1 MEMRWV
7 VFLMACSRGAGEV
20 GLGVAER
27 PVTVDVSRLD
37 TPEELLHALQ
47 LPGAALDK
55 SLGAHGLEAKST
67 LKTEPPG
74 RPSEELDESYRLDS
88 DGKGAVHLTHDNA
101 RDGVEAVIAGGVV
114 YVKPRYGHW
123 TRRRPE
129 GGDIERLRDNVEGVA
144 AAYVELLSR
153 WLVVKQV
160 GRTDHTV
167 RLALS
172 ARHSP
177 ESAPAQALPYKKWR
191 DTVKVDHL
199 DGEWTLDA
207 ASGAPI
213 AGRLEASWSFER
225 SDLKGPTTVRLKWEQ
240 HAATPEPI
248 VAPADAVEPRRPRPQ
263 LDRDQLLDGLK
274 TAH

>member
-1 MEMRWV
+1 
-7 VFLMACSRGAGEV
+7 MACSRGATEGSL
-20 GLGVAER
+20 GLAEHT
-27 PVTVDVSRLD
+27 VTVDVSRLD

-55 SLGAHGLEAKST
+55 NLGAHGVEAKSS
-67 LKTEPPG
+67 LKTEPG
-74 RPSEELDESYRLDS
+74 EQLDETYRLDS
-88 DGKGAVHLTHDNA
+88 DGKGAVHLTHNNA

-129 GGDIERLRDNVEGVA
+129 RGDIERLRDNVEGVA

-160 GRTDHTV
+160 ARTDHTV

-172 ARHSP
+172 ARSSP
-177 ESAPAQALPYKKWR
+177 ESAPAETLPYKKWR

-213 AGRLEASWSFER
+213 AGKLEASWSFER
-225 SDLKGPTTVRLKWEQ
+225 SDLKGPTMVTLKWEQ

-274 TAH
+274 SGH